1 MTTNNFDELNNLF
14 NEMFNTKDIK
24 YTNDHNEMNIC
35 LINFIKLI
43 EIDNDRI
50 AQKVFFYFFPPKTAK
65 EKNENYFWFIKY
77 KNNNNYNEYLFAL
90 DILRFF
96 IKYMKDKND
105 KNFILQIDKISKN
118 FKNYK
123 NFNTYYTK
131 IIKYIK
137 DPITIIQAYFSKD
150 FQFYQNLCNMNYI
163 KYDIQSENFINEL
176 ENAILLS
183 KINEIINE
191 NREMKK
197 RIKNLED
204 DTLNLKKNNENL
216 NDENNEIK
224 KIIKNLNDEN
234 NEIKNEIKSLDERI
248 QKIELRDTIKMCFRY
263 LYKILSVKFNLNE
276 ENNNF
281 WDQIEIIKNL
291 LETNFNKKY
300 DYLIQFIEDL
310 KFTNFFN
317 LNKEAHKE
325 NDNRQLKSIKLL
337 KDYSFANLDDVIN
350 FFKKF
355 PYITEFINL
364 NLKFYF
370 NMNEANKRLKT
381 KINYE
386 EVYKKVFESD

>member
-1 MTTNNFDELNNLF
+1 
-14 NEMFNTKDIK
+14 
-24 YTNDHNEMNIC
+24 
-35 LINFIKLI
+35 
-43 EIDNDRI
+43 
-50 AQKVFFYFFPPKTAK
+50 
-65 EKNENYFWFIKY
+65 
-77 KNNNNYNEYLFAL
+77 
-90 DILRFF
+90 
-96 IKYMKDKND
+96 
-105 KNFILQIDKISKN
+105 
-118 FKNYK
+118 
-123 NFNTYYTK
+123 
-131 IIKYIK
+131 
-137 DPITIIQAYFSKD
+137 
-150 FQFYQNLCNMNYI
+150 
-163 KYDIQSENFINEL
+163 
-176 ENAILLS
+176 
-183 KINEIINE
+183 
-191 NREMKK
+191 
-197 RIKNLED
+197 
-204 DTLNLKKNNENL
+204 
-216 NDENNEIK
+216 
-224 KIIKNLNDEN
+224 
-234 NEIKNEIKSLDERI
+234 
-248 QKIELRDTIKMCFRY
+248 MCFRY